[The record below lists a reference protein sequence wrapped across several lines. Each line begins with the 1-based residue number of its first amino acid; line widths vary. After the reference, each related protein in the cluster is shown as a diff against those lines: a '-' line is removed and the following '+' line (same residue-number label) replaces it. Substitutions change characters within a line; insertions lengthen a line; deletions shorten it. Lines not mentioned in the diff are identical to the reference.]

1 MTVRQLECSVTR
13 LRFGIFPAPFHAAAR
28 TRPAPYSVTC
38 GSSSTSTTSATT
50 ASRSTRGQAHPTL
63 DARRRASE
71 AREGLAEQQNIAV
84 AYITEKY
91 QTELADRA

>member
-1 MTVRQLECSVTR
+1 
-13 LRFGIFPAPFHAAAR
+13 
-28 TRPAPYSVTC
+28 
-38 GSSSTSTTSATT
+38 
-50 ASRSTRGQAHPTL
+50 L

-84 AYITEKY
+84 AHITEKY